1 MERAN
6 GRTIHNT
13 VSQRQTLANW
23 ESVFSTFWEH
33 IATIIR
39 ENDKGALMHK
49 DNDVMADVDCEC
61 SLRYGAD
68 HVFHCIAILVCS
80 LTK

>member
-1 MERAN
+1 
-6 GRTIHNT
+6 
-13 VSQRQTLANW
+13 
-23 ESVFSTFWEH
+23 
-33 IATIIR
+33 
-39 ENDKGALMHK
+39 MHK